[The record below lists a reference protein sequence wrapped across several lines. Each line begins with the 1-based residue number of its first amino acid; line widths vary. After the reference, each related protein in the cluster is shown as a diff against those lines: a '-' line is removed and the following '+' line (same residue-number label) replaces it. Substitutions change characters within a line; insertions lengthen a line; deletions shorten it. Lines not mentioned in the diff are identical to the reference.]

1 MVPVRTLHNKQKIIV
16 MKKAILIILTLMLG
30 FNVKAQTS
38 LTEAVDFYSID
49 DYGREV
55 HLFDILDN
63 GQFVF
68 MYH

>member
-1 MVPVRTLHNKQKIIV
+1 
-16 MKKAILIILTLMLG
+16 MKKVILITLALMLG
-30 FNVKAQTS
+30 FNIKAQTS

-68 MYH
+68 MYFFFTDASTSEVFDP